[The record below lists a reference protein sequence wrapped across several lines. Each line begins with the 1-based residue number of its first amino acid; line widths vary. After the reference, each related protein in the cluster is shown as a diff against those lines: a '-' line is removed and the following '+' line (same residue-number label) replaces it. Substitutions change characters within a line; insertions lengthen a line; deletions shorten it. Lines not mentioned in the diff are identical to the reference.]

1 MDALPHIT
9 CRDRNINATKA
20 LLLGL
25 NIEGINNVLII
36 TGDPIPSAMRD
47 EVKSVFNFNSR
58 MLAKYIANLNE
69 TVFENKFMICAAL
82 NINALNF
89 DIQLRMAKE
98 KEANGVSLFLTQP
111 IMTQKG
117 YENLKRAKMELKGKI
132 LAGIMPVVSYRNACF
147 MDSEIPGINV
157 ADEIKQ
163 LFKGKSK
170 EESAE
175 IGTKVAAD
183 IAEKVKDYCDGYY
196 LITPFNRADIICS
209 IIDKIRQQ
217 QV

>member
-1 MDALPHIT
+1 
-9 CRDRNINATKA
+9 
-20 LLLGL
+20 
-25 NIEGINNVLII
+25 
-36 TGDPIPSAMRD
+36 
-47 EVKSVFNFNSR
+47 
-58 MLAKYIANLNE
+58 
-69 TVFENKFMICAAL
+69 
-82 NINALNF
+82 
-89 DIQLRMAKE
+89 
-98 KEANGVSLFLTQP
+98 
-111 IMTQKG
+111 
-117 YENLKRAKMELKGKI
+117 MELKGKI